1 MELTKDYQRI
11 ILENIPMID
20 VRAPIEYGKGAFPNS
35 VNMPILT
42 DEERHIIGIKYKDS
56 GNESATALGYELVSG
71 AIKEG
76 RINAWVD
83 FVKAN
88 PEAYLYC
95 FRGGSRS
102 RISQEWL
109 HEAGVDIPRLEGG
122 YKAFRTFL
130 LEVLSGNWMTHVKP
144 ITLGGHTGSG
154 KTKVIYKVHKAI
166 DLEGIAHHRG
176 SSFGRYIDP
185 QPQQIN
191 FENTLAYEMV
201 RHEAKGYKHLVLED
215 ESRNVGKC
223 YINKDLFEWFR
234 SNTMVIL
241 DVTFEERIQNT
252 LEEYVEDSQQRHIK
266 QYGPSEGMGKWFD
279 YIEGSM
285 TRVKKRLGGDRF
297 NDVFSAFQ
305 RNYQAQLASGSSKA
319 HEEWIAMFL
328 KEYYDPMYEYQM
340 TKSTRPIDFK
350 GNAREVT
357 EYLNALD

>member
-1 MELTKDYQRI
+1 MELTKDYQKI

-20 VRAPIEYGKGAFPNS
+20 VRAPIEYDKGAFPNT
-35 VNMPILT
+35 VNLPILT
-42 DEERHIIGIKYKDS
+42 DEERHTIGIKYKEA

-71 AIKEG
+71 DIKEG
-76 RINAWVD
+76 RVQAWLD
-83 FVKAN
+83 FIKAN

-109 HEAGVDIPRLEGG
+109 QEAGVEIPRLEGG

-154 KTKVIYKVHKAI
+154 KTKVIYEVHKAI

-185 QPQQIN
+185 QPQQID
-191 FENTLAYEMV
+191 FENALAYEMV
-201 RHEAKGYKHLVLED
+201 RHQAKGYKHLVLED

-223 YINKDLFEWFR
+223 YINKDLFQWFR

-252 LEEYVEDSQQRHIK
+252 LEEYVEDSQDRHVERFG
-266 QYGPSEGMGKWFD
+266 QSEGMAKWFD

-305 RNYQAQLASGSSKA
+305 RNYEAQLVTGNSKA

-340 TKSTRPIDFK
+340 TKSTRPIEFK
-350 GNAREVT
+350 GNARQVI